1 MFNLQDSRR
10 QLSELQMENSIL
22 KAEAMN
28 RSHKEKGNS
37 LFGEVIWLSLKTIF
51 VRETAKQEEITI
63 KSK

>member
-1 MFNLQDSRR
+1 MIFDLQDSRQ

-22 KAEAMN
+22 KAEALN

-37 LFGEVIWLSLKTIF
+37 LFGEVIWLFIIIF
-51 VRETAKQEEITI
+51 ETAKHDESTI